1 MNTSA
6 YINKPLYGFVFALM
20 AIALLISSQDALAA
34 KPSNP
39 VCTIITVNFPNINDD
54 ASSDVACDSEVC
66 VYTGGVV
73 EYTGQVSNGTPPY
86 SVLWEFVGGN
96 PFELNDTIASSGG
109 SSTRSTIYNAVGG
122 FSTRFSAKDA
132 AGKPRSCTADT
143 RSVRVIN
150 SSTGGGGTGET
161 SINSTSFNGNNP
173 QNPPVP
179 EQPFSSVPGFSV
191 IGINDLGM
199 HCADLDSRVLSILPP
214 FNVLHAQVIK
224 KGTGITAA
232 TLPQIL
238 DDTQVEVVYS
248 AASNPLD
255 PALDPNNPPLL
266 SILGNGDIYKT
277 NFWDLNPL
285 RPTGN
290 ILGFDLYD
298 AFYPDGVLDGYNS
311 PGSVDLGLP
320 VPDLYL
326 LYFGPDGIPNN
337 GDEVLAADLAKM
349 PGIASPYIANDA
361 QHFDRYDTTLPF
373 FINFPFGY
381 TLKDMDWFAADGIP
395 LAYAD
400 DQGRE
405 NAYPLLRIQAV
416 AKTGNTLGIGAGTVL
431 ASVDTVAPISIES
444 DCKACHLSVADGGNG
459 EAACLAGIDDNC
471 PVDGSK
477 TTRSGAAFTVVSPS
491 DDPDINTTFLV
502 SEEWA
507 ADTNI
512 VRLHDSLHGTEL
524 EASLPIACQSCHYTP
539 ALDLAQFGPQGGPTT
554 NGLDQL
560 AHKSFSNVLHKSH
573 GEHVDLF
580 PLMPAPGSVPTADRL
595 QVMEASCYACHPGS
609 RNQCLRGAMFQGDM
623 LCQDC
628 HGDMAAIGNDFT
640 DNFPVTPFPA
650 GVDLS
655 KRVPWASEPGCQSC
669 HVGDAVNQPAD
680 KAGFIYAPDGIRLLR
695 AWRTGDVDAKPI
707 KVASSR
713 FAEDLDAASGN
724 TVLYRLSKGGDP
736 IENSVGKKGHGGVFC
751 EACHGSTHAIW
762 PVTPRSGP
770 FVANDNATA
779 TQLQGH
785 DGKIQ
790 ECDVCHER
798 GADGNLT
805 MPLGLQG
812 PHGLHPVN
820 DNRWNHGHNNFTG
833 GRLANCRT
841 CHGQDL
847 KGTVLSKTSA
857 DRVLDCKNSAG
868 DFPGCAAGNP
878 TASVPAGTMIGCG
891 NCHKQ
896 K

>member
-1 MNTSA
+1 MKTSA
-6 YINKPLYGFVFALM
+6 NYYRPVNG
-20 AIALLISSQDALAA
+20 LISVAITIAFLTASPNVLAA
-34 KPSNP
+34 KPVNP
-39 VCTIITVNFPNINDD
+39 VCSIITVNFPNIDD
-54 ASSDVACDSEVC
+54 NASSDAACDSEVC

-73 EYTGQVSNGTPPY
+73 EYTGQVSDGSPPY
-86 SVLWEFVGGN
+86 NVLWEFVGGN
-96 PFELNDTIASSGG
+96 PFEVNDTIASSGG
-109 SSTRSTIYNAVGG
+109 SSTQSTVYNAAGS
-122 FSTRFSAKDA
+122 FSTTLSATDTSRN
-132 AGKPRSCTADT
+132 GKCSPVS
-143 RSVRVIN
+143 RSVKVIN
-150 SSTGGGGTGET
+150 SDTGGGGTGET
-161 SINSTSFNGNNP
+161 SINSTASNGNNP
-173 QNPPVP
+173 QNPPVTEHP
-179 EQPFSSVPGFSV
+179 LDSIPGFTV

-224 KGTGITAA
+224 KGTGTTAS

-255 PALDPNNPPLL
+255 PALDPANPPLL
-266 SILGNGDIYKT
+266 SIQGNGDVYKT
-277 NFWDLNPL
+277 NFWDINPL

-298 AFYPDGVLDGYNS
+298 AFYPDGILDGYNS
-311 PGSVDLGLP
+311 TASVDLSLP
-320 VPDLYL
+320 VPDTFL

-337 GDEVLAADLAKM
+337 GDEVLVADFAKM
-349 PGIASPYIANDA
+349 PGINDPYIANEH
-361 QHFDRYDTTLPF
+361 QHFDRFDVKSPF

-381 TLKDMDWFAADGIP
+381 TLNDLNWFAADGIP
-395 LAYAD
+395 LGFAD

-405 NAYPLLRIQAV
+405 NAYPLFRVQAI
-416 AKTGNTLGIGAGTVL
+416 AKAGNNLGIGAGTVL

-444 DCKACHLSVADGGNG
+444 DCKACHLSSADGGNG
-459 EAACLAGIDDNC
+459 EAACFAGIDANC

-491 DDPDINTTFLV
+491 DDPDLNSTFLV

-512 VRLHDSLHGTEL
+512 VRLHDSLHGTNL
-524 EASLPIACQSCHYTP
+524 EASIPIACQSCHYTP
-539 ALDLAQFGPQGGPTT
+539 ALDLAQLGPSTG
-554 NGLDQL
+554 NGRQQL
-560 AHKSFSNVLHKSH
+560 NHKSFSNVLHQSH

-580 PLMPAPGSVPTADRL
+580 PLMPAPGAATTEERFAI
-595 QVMEASCYACHPGS
+595 MEETCYSCHPGS
-609 RNQCLRGAMFQGDM
+609 RNQCLRGAMFQGNM

-640 DNFPVTPFPA
+640 DDLPNNPFPA
-650 GVDLS
+650 GADLN

-680 KAGFIYAPDGIRLLR
+680 QSGFIYAPDGIRLLR
-695 AWRTGDVDAKPI
+695 AWRTGDPAATPI

-713 FAEDLDAASGN
+713 FAEDLDAATGN

-751 EACHGSTHAIW
+751 EACHGSTHAVW

-798 GADGNLT
+798 DIDGNLT
-805 MPLGLQG
+805 MPLGLDG
-812 PHGLHPVN
+812 PHGMHPVN
-820 DNRWNHGHNNFTG
+820 DNRWNHDHRNFTG
-833 GRLANCRT
+833 GKLANCRT

-847 KGTVLSKTSA
+847 TGTVLSKTSA
-857 DRVLDCKNSAG
+857 DRVLDCKNDAG

-878 TASVPAGTMIGCG
+878 TATVPAGTMVGCG